1 MTNRRWPTYL
11 SSQLFCV
18 YILGSGEAA
27 EAGSVSFLLSEYS
40 CSPPA
45 SGSVKGTDIQVHT
58 YSLMQELALVCV
70 WYLPNSKKILLGML
84 QHDKHTF
91 KCLDSHYPYLRL
103 SCALLVLPSL
113 LAHLQNRN
121 KHYAPVESTR
131 EHHRR
136 DTVHVDISLALF
148 IWRKVKWQHISNLQ
162 QLIFFYCL
170 AWGGHYEQLL
180 QREKASVLWAEHARR
195 KNPPNT
201 RLREASAYKSAY
213 LGHAQVSLLNMVFK
227 QSSTC
232 EFLNLWDKN
241 KPL

>member
-1 MTNRRWPTYL
+1 MILNSGSLTPCDILWLTGDDRHL

-162 QLIFFYCL
+162 QLIFF
-170 AWGGHYEQLL
+170 LL
-180 QREKASVLWAEHARR
+180 LSLGRSLWTVAPERESFSALSRACPKEESSEHQ
-195 KNPPNT
+195 
-201 RLREASAYKSAY
+201 
-213 LGHAQVSLLNMVFK
+213 AQGSLSL
-227 QSSTC
+227 QISLSWPCTS
-232 EFLNLWDKN
+232 
-241 KPL
+241 

>member
-1 MTNRRWPTYL
+1 MSIYWEVERLQR
-11 SSQLFCV
+11 QGV
-18 YILGSGEAA
+18 
-27 EAGSVSFLLSEYS
+27 FLS
-40 CSPPA
+40 CSVNIAVLHLPPGP
-45 SGSVKGTDIQVHT
+45 SKVNT

-84 QHDKHTF
+84 QHDKGTF

-148 IWRKVKWQHISNLQ
+148 IWRKVKLQHTSNLQ
-162 QLIFFYCL
+162 QLIFFLLLSLGSSLCTVAPERESFSALSRACL
-170 AWGGHYEQLL
+170 KEESSKHQAQGSLSL
-180 QREKASVLWAEHARR
+180 QI
-195 KNPPNT
+195 
-201 RLREASAYKSAY
+201 
-213 LGHAQVSLLNMVFK
+213 SL
-227 QSSTC
+227 SWPCTS
-232 EFLNLWDKN
+232 
-241 KPL
+241 